1 MENMLRL
8 ETKGNVTEGILEG
21 TNRLNATIAQE
32 IKISLNNALK
42 QSEFQLI
49 LNLKNILFIDS
60 TGIGV
65 LISALKTSRQN
76 NGTFI
81 LKSVNKD
88 VMSLLILMK
97 LDKVFDFSESTNQS

>member
-1 MENMLRL
+1 MLKL

-32 IKISLNNALK
+32 VKISLNNALK

-81 LKSVNKD
+81 LKAVNKD
-88 VMSLLILMK
+88 VMSLLTLMK
-97 LDKVFDFSESTNQS
+97 LDKVFDFSESTNQN